1 MERGTEPFFEAMA
14 PKLMGKTTH
23 TTRPDLVAGA
33 LAMMRK
39 MSPAA
44 VAAVQEGMALRP
56 DSIPTLKTISVPTLI
71 VTGAEDV
78 LAGVAEAEL
87 MRRNIAGS
95 RLKVISRA
103 GHYAPWEQPGEVGH
117 LLRQFFDGL
126 EPA

>member
-1 MERGTEPFFEAMA
+1 MLSPYIKHLYAYWSPG
-14 PKLMGKTTH
+14 LQ
-23 TTRPDLVAGA
+23 L
-33 LAMMRK
+33 
-39 MSPAA
+39 SPAQIQEIDSDFGRPGRL
-44 VAAVQEGMALRP
+44 AAAIAYYHFGAADQSDQHRTELYNR
-56 DSIPTLKTISVPTLI
+56 TISVPTLI

-78 LAGVAEAEL
+78 LTGVAEAEL